1 MKETVK
7 KVAGCITMSVGS
19 FQSEDQ
25 WQVNRPSNQGSI
37 TSACLSQGGLLV
49 KTGQEGRPLSAS
61 LPCGPWLWG
70 ISSYCLSGSS
80 GHSLLSDAHPPYLG
94 VSVFA
99 PLGPNHFSSTS
110 SSQLTSSLDL
120 QSVSGSPRAPIHPP
134 DCQPGYKNSPGS
146 YRHGIVS

>member
-94 VSVFA
+94 PQFL
-99 PLGPNHFSSTS
+99 PLWVQIP
-110 SSQLTSSLDL
+110 SL
-120 QSVSGSPRAPIHPP
+120 PHPP
-134 DCQPGYKNSPGS
+134 ASLLHPLIYSQFLSPQGHLS
-146 YRHGIVS
+146 THQIASQVIKTVLGVTTMA